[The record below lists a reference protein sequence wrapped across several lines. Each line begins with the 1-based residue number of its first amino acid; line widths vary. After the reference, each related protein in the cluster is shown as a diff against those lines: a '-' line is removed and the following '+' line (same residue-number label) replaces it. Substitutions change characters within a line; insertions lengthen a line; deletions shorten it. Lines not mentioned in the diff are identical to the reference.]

1 MAETV
6 RTTIVL
12 PRDVLRRAKV
22 KAALLDLNLSEL
34 ITAALE
40 REISDMSAVAGDDL
54 AWLKLA
60 EPALSFWDNPVDAVF
75 DKL

>member
-1 MAETV
+1 MA

-12 PRDVLRRAKV
+12 PREVLRRAKV

-34 ITAALE
+34 ITSALE
-40 REISDMSAVAGDDL
+40 REISDMSAVAEEDL
-54 AWLKLA
+54 VWLKLA
-60 EPALSFWDNPVDAVF
+60 EPAMDFWDNPEDAVF